1 MAAAM
6 ARRMP
11 EFTGDYKSATKS
23 VKNNIW
29 KELEGSIKKMRRAA
43 DIQERIEMRN
53 NRPIPLELPVVCK
66 WKGPVRI

>member
-1 MAAAM
+1 
-6 ARRMP
+6 MP

-29 KELEGSIKKMRRAA
+29 KGFAGSIKKMRGAA
-43 DIQERIEMRN
+43 DIQAWIETGNGRAL
-53 NRPIPLELPVVCK
+53 PPELPVVCK

>member
-1 MAAAM
+1 
-6 ARRMP
+6 MP

-29 KELEGSIKKMRRAA
+29 KGVEGTIKKMRRGA
-43 DIQERIEMRN
+43 DIQAWLEAGIK
-53 NRPIPLELPVVCK
+53 RPLPPSLPVVCK